1 MMIIRRIPRFRFRE
15 FRVCFSTVL
24 NHFQAHWYLHPF
36 FLQNDSKRDG
46 DRESLNSTRL
56 NSKKSKQEEN
66 RKESRV
72 AASLRPLSI
81 SNSINALLE

>member
-1 MMIIRRIPRFRFRE
+1 MIIRRIPRFRFRE

-46 DRESLNSTRL
+46 DREITKLNPTELKEIKTRREPKSVSCGGKFTSL
-56 NSKKSKQEEN
+56 
-66 RKESRV
+66 
-72 AASLRPLSI
+72 
-81 SNSINALLE
+81 INK